1 VTGQSGGREG
11 LMRFVAGPDGRV
23 VPDIAERLPG
33 RGVWLTPRRDIVETA
48 MRKGAFARGL
58 KTRALADAAIAD
70 EIEAMLVR
78 RVLELIGLSR
88 RAGEAVTG
96 YEKTRAMLAAG
107 RAGLLL
113 HARDGSMDGLA
124 KLGRTDG
131 VTVVRLFD
139 GDELGRPFGRD
150 RAVHAALARGRL
162 AESVE
167 RECRRLAGF
176 RGQTGD
182 VVVTMEGRSDG

>member
-1 VTGQSGGREG
+1 MTGESAGREG
-11 LMRFVAGPDGRV
+11 LIRFVVDPEGRV

-33 RGVWLTPRRDIVETA
+33 RGVWLTARRDIVETA
-48 MRKGAFARGL
+48 TRKGVFARGL

-70 EIEAMLVR
+70 EIEALLTR
-78 RVLELIGLSR
+78 RALDLIALAR

-96 YEKTRAMLAAG
+96 YEKTRAMLSAG

-124 KLGRTDG
+124 KLGRTEG
-131 VTVVRLFD
+131 TTVVRVFD
-139 GDELGRPFGRD
+139 GVELGRPFGRD

-182 VVVTMEGRSDG
+182 VVVTMEGRQ